1 MDRFSLSM
9 HDHGKHL
16 IIYRPGRNGGS
27 RGYRSRP
34 SCFANFKLMR
44 FCSAP
49 EGDEGVKGLRDLV
62 IRKHDW
68 EQ

>member
-16 IIYRPGRNGGS
+16 IIKSVEGMVGS
-27 RGYRSRP
+27 RGYRGRA
-34 SCFANFKLMR
+34 SCFANFTLMR

-62 IRKHDW
+62 ITKHEW